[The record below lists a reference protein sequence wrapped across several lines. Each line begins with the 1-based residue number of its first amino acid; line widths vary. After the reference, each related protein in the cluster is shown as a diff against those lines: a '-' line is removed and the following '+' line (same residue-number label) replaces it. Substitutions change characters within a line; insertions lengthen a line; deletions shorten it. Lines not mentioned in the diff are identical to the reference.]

1 MKTTSQISTPVLA
14 IVGRPNVGKS
24 ALFNRIAG
32 RRIAIVHEEAGVTRD
47 RVSARAE
54 WGDKIF
60 EVVDTGGIAFM
71 DNERA
76 GDLLSIAAKAQAEV
90 AIEMASVLVM
100 VVDVEAGVAPL
111 DWEIA
116 RKLRT
121 SGKPVFLAVNK
132 VDNKQRAG
140 GVNEFSELGFERVF
154 PIAAIHGLGVEA
166 LLDAATQ
173 EFAGGLSV
181 EFTKPSSVAIVGR
194 PNVGKSSLINAILES
209 ERTIVSNIPGTTRDS
224 VDVPVTVDGQA
235 YVLVDTA
242 GLKHRSKIGT
252 SVEQFSLMRAER
264 SIRTCD
270 VAVLVL
276 DALDGVTRQ
285 DKKIG
290 GLIAESARGCIILVN
305 KWDLAAE
312 QDAKSQRLVDRQVKK
327 KTFRDEYLAA
337 LRKELFFLDWAT
349 VLFVSAKTRV
359 GVNELFRAINSI
371 EKEMQTRAET
381 PKLNRLLTRA
391 IDAYSPPVIGG
402 QRFKIFY
409 AFQKPDR
416 PPRFML
422 FVNDPRLLTPHYQRY
437 IIDKIRAGWGF
448 TGCPVQIELRMRER
462 KIFVKKPALNKGFRK
477 KRASGENFS

>member
-1 MKTTSQISTPVLA
+1 MSPTNILA

-24 ALFNRIAG
+24 ALFNRIVG

-54 WGDKIF
+54 WAGKNF

-71 DNERA
+71 DDEQSDDILA
-76 GDLLSIAAKAQAEV
+76 SATKAQAEI
-90 AIEMASVLVM
+90 AIEMASALVL
-100 VVDVEAGVAPL
+100 VVDVQAGLAPL

-116 RKLRT
+116 RKLRS

-132 VDNKQRAG
+132 VDNDQRAK
-140 GVNEFSELGFERVF
+140 NIDEFAELGFEPF
-154 PIAAIHGLGVEA
+154 YPIAAIHGLGINE

-173 EFAGGLSV
+173 GFSTGPAGV
-181 EFTKPSSVAIVGR
+181 EAQLTSIAIVGR

-224 VDVPVTVDGQA
+224 VDVPVTIDGQS

-242 GLKHRSKIGT
+242 GLRHRSKIGS

-276 DALDGVTRQ
+276 DALEGVTRQ
-285 DKKIG
+285 DQKIG
-290 GLIAESARGCIILVN
+290 GLIAEAARGCVIVVN

-312 QDAKSQRLVDRQVKK
+312 EDAKSQALVARKAKK
-327 KTFRDEYLAA
+327 KTFKDEYLAA
-337 LRKELFFLDWAT
+337 LRKELFFLDWAA
-349 VLFVSAKTRV
+349 VLFVSAKTRH
-359 GVNELFRAINSI
+359 GVTELFRDINI
-371 EKEMQTRAET
+371 IGKEMVKRAET
-381 PKLNRLLTRA
+381 PQLNRLLTRA
-391 IDAYSPPVIGG
+391 VNAYSPPVIGG
-402 QRFKIFY
+402 QRLKIFY
-409 AFQKPDR
+409 AFQKPGC

-422 FVNDPRLLTPHYQRY
+422 FVNALKLLSPHYERY
-437 IIDKIRAGWGF
+437 LVDKIRAGWGF
-448 TGCPVQIELRMRER
+448 TGCPVQIELRARER
-462 KIFVKKPALNKGFRK
+462 KIFIKKTASNRGFK
-477 KRASGENFS
+477 KK